1 MEQKEQAQ
9 SSSQEESMYK
19 QMIEDIRKRR
29 YIVVKNIDPS
39 KRSPEMQRLI
49 DEAKAQ
55 MRKK

>member
-1 MEQKEQAQ
+1 MEQKEQTQ

-19 QMIEDIRKRR
+19 QMIEDILKRR

>member
-1 MEQKEQAQ
+1 MEQKEQTQ

>member
-1 MEQKEQAQ
+1 
-9 SSSQEESMYK
+9 
-19 QMIEDIRKRR
+19 MIEDIRKRR

>member
-1 MEQKEQAQ
+1 MEQKEQTQ
-9 SSSQEESMYK
+9 SSSQEKSMYK
-19 QMIEDIRKRR
+19 QMVEDIRKQSFKV
-29 YIVVKNIDPS
+29 ITKVDPS